1 MMMMMFRTNCFN
13 CFPQINKSV
22 LINDTHTKFVRIH
35 DHEIVEWKR
44 HHKIQDC
51 ERAEMSLEINQ

>member
-1 MMMMMFRTNCFN
+1 MMMMMIRTNRFN

-44 HHKIQDC
+44 YRKIPVSEQK
-51 ERAEMSLEINQ
+51 